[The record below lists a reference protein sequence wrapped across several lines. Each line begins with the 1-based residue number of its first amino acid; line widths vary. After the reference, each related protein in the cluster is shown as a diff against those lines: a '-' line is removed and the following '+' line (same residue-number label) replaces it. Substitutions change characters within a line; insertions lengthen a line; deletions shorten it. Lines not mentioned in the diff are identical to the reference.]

1 MTTVTEERVS
11 AVVISG
17 PRKGEVVL
25 LDPEVVSQAPV
36 AEDVESLT
44 MLNKA
49 LDTLNVALD
58 RFIAAIRASANDYA
72 VAAQRMERGR

>member
-1 MTTVTEERVS
+1 MATVTEERVS

-17 PRKGEVVL
+17 PREGEVVL
-25 LDPEVVSQAPV
+25 LGPEVVSQAPT

-49 LDTLNVALD
+49 LDTLNATLD
-58 RFIAAIRASANDYA
+58 RFIAAIRASADNYA
-72 VAAQRMERGR
+72 TAAQRMERE